1 MTNLVE
7 VVRYICFRVDHPG
20 LIGLAFSMRFNF
32 RRHSRLQFDVLVQAP
47 LVVTIRRNELW
58 RRCVHTFESRP
69 PLGKWVFLKH
79 DKDRV
84 FCLKFSRKGLVYV
97 ERREQVRLHYFETA
111 QLWVAQDSSVAIGR
125 IDENHLEVGVNHKG
139 KMQFSV
145 ARRLDGDYADA
156 PPARV
161 RAVKSPQSPSYPLF
175 PPPLRPAGYW
185 EVQDEWS

>member
-1 MTNLVE
+1 MLSGVGKWASE
-7 VVRYICFRVDHPG
+7 VGFCVKDVI
-20 LIGLAFSMRFNF
+20 LAIQSGERILHRPHWTSFLNAF
-32 RRHSRLQFDVLVQAP
+32 QFQAP
-47 LVVTIRRNELW
+47 LAVTIR

-79 DKDRV
+79 DKDRM